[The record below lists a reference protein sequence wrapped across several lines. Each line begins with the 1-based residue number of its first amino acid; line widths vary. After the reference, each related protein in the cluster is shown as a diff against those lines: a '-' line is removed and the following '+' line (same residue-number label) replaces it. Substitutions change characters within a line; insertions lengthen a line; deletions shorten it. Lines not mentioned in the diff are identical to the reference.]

1 MEINDIYGYNFL
13 IIDIR
18 DENSF
23 KESHLPH
30 SINISLYKIIAD
42 YDKYLNKN
50 NKYLLI
56 CEYGIQSKIIM
67 EMLNRLGYHVYSL
80 KDGYRGLIRRG
91 KVRKLHWIPSFFM
104 INLLSKVGD
113 KNDKK

>member
-1 MEINDIYGYNFL
+1 MEIDDIYGYNFL
-13 IIDIR
+13 IIDLR

-23 KESHLPH
+23 NESHLPH
-30 SINISLYKIIAD
+30 SINISLSKLIAN

-50 NKYLLI
+50 NDYLLI

-67 EMLNRLGYHVYSL
+67 EMLNRMGYHAHSL

-91 KVRKLHWIPSFFM
+91 KVKI
-104 INLLSKVGD
+104 KQD
-113 KNDKK
+113 KNN